1 MHTLMLIGC
10 PTIVRVD
17 KGTEN
22 VGLATVHI
30 GLRMN
35 HEDEFAGEKCFIYGP
50 SKHNIVSTA
59 KSEMFILCCIL

>member
-1 MHTLMLIGC
+1 MLVGC
-10 PTIVRVD
+10 PKIVRVD

-22 VGLATVHI
+22 AGLATVHI

-50 SKHNIVSTA
+50 SKHNIVEQNV
-59 KSEMFILCCIL
+59 KC